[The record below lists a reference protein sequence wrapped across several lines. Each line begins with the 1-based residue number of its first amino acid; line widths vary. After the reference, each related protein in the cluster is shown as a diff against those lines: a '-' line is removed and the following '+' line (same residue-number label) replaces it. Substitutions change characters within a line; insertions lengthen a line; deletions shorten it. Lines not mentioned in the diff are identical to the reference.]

1 MSTLGYLLSLV
12 GNVLLAVTAVSAL
25 QAWWRTRDTRRLDI
39 LLVIGVPFASLLSRR
54 LGRFGVPLW
63 LAESMSSACL
73 AAAPYLLVR
82 LVQHFRDVPLVLRRG
97 TLLFAAI
104 GAALFLLPAAVP
116 PPIGSALT
124 GIAAVLLAAVAL
136 MFHRESA
143 RSAGITRRR
152 LRFAAAGTWAFAGV
166 LGIWSLTGSSTWL
179 SRATFELSRTLAAMF
194 YICFFVAFSTPQKLR
209 ARWLR
214 DEEARYLSAT
224 GQLDPEER
232 GRRAAGDLN
241 EAAARSAS
249 NAATLVALRP
259 TPDASE
265 LVVRAATRPE
275 LQKIVLPIDAGV
287 IARAVQDGPTSIP
300 VTACGDPLASVL
312 EEYGSRVLAAPIATP
327 SHTWGVLLVVQR
339 RGSLFPDDD
348 LRLLARLGGFAA
360 TALDHAYLVADA
372 RARERRAADR
382 RLREVESR
390 MTLML
395 DSIKDDAMLV
405 LDDRGCVVN
414 WQAGAVHVFGYT
426 ADEMTDE
433 SAAPLF
439 AATDDQLR
447 AWLTEAR
454 QLGLAT
460 REGECRRRDGSR
472 FLGATTIRPLE
483 TGGEDVQG
491 YVVVARDISE
501 RRELE
506 ERLRQSQK
514 LEAIGQLAGG
524 VAHDFNNLLLVIAGN
539 AELLI
544 RDVTG
549 GDPAPVDRASLEEIQ
564 KAAERAASLTRQ
576 LLAFSRTQALQS
588 SAINLPQL
596 ITDLLPMLRRVITE
610 HIEVVVRGGDEIRPV
625 LGDRGQLQQVML
637 NLAVNARDAMPGG
650 GRLTIRTTTEWLD
663 HATLAGE
670 ALPGPYVV
678 LEVSDT
684 GIGMDEATR
693 ARIFEPFFT
702 TKPVGQGTGLGLA
715 TVYGIVKQMAGTIRV
730 ASEPGRGTTFRVYF
744 PETRIR
750 EAAMSQGPRVAAQ
763 LAGTETILL
772 VEDDAA
778 VRAFLKELLEKH
790 GYRVLQA
797 EHQAAA
803 LARVQAHADPIHLI
817 ITDVVMP
824 GGTGPELVRA
834 LAQLRPGV
842 PALYISGYADAV
854 LQQEAAPPKASEFLQ
869 KPFSSDDL
877 LVRVR
882 QLVTRQAR
890 AQ

>member
-1 MSTLGYLLSLV
+1 MSTFGYLVSLV
-12 GNVLLAVTAVSAL
+12 GNVLLVVTTVSAL
-25 QAWWRTRDTRRLDI
+25 RAYWKTRDTRRLDI
-39 LLVIGVPFASLLSRR
+39 LLVVAALLSSLMTRR
-54 LGRFGVPLW
+54 LARFGIPLW
-63 LAESMSSACL
+63 LAESLSSACL
-73 AAAPYLLVR
+73 LVVPYLLVR
-82 LVQHFRDVPLVLRRG
+82 LVQHFRDVSILLRRG
-97 TLLFAAI
+97 TLLFAAV
-104 GAALFLLPAAVP
+104 GATLFLMPAAVP
-116 PPIGSALT
+116 LPIGSTLNGVAAL
-124 GIAAVLLAAVAL
+124 LLLSVAI

-143 RSAGITRRR
+143 RSAGITARR
-152 LRFAAAGTWAFAGV
+152 LLCAAAGTWAFAGV
-166 LGIWSLTGSSTWL
+166 LATASLTGPSTWL
-179 SRATFELSRTLAAMF
+179 SLLAIGPSRTLVGVF
-194 YICFFVAFSTPQKLR
+194 LICFFIAFSTPQRLR

-232 GRRAAGDLN
+232 GRHAASDLK

-249 NAATLVALRP
+249 NAATLVAVRLA
-259 TPDASE
+259 PDSSE
-265 LVVRAATRPE
+265 LLVRAATRPE
-275 LQKIVLPIDAGV
+275 LQKLVLPIDAPV
-287 IARAVQDGPTSIP
+287 IARVVHGGPTSMSAA
-300 VTACGDPLASVL
+300 ACGDPLAPAL
-312 EEYGSRVLAAPIATP
+312 GEYGSSVLAAPIATP
-327 SHTWGVLLVVQR
+327 THTWGVVLVVQR

-360 TALDHAYLVADA
+360 TALDHAQLIADA

-382 RLREVESR
+382 RLREIESR
-390 MTLML
+390 MILML
-395 DSIKDDAMLV
+395 DSIKDYAMLV

-426 ADEMTDE
+426 ADEMRDE
-433 SAAPLF
+433 SAAALF

-491 YVVVARDISE
+491 FVVVARDISE

-539 AELLI
+539 AELLL
-544 RDVTG
+544 REVSL
-549 GDPAPVDRASLEEIQ
+549 DPAVVDRTSLEEIQ
-564 KAAERAASLTRQ
+564 KAAERAAGLTRQ
-576 LLAFSRTQALQS
+576 LLAFSRTQTLQS
-588 SAINLPQL
+588 SVINLPQL

-610 HIEVVVRGGDEIRPV
+610 HIEVEVLGGDELRPV
-625 LGDRGQLQQVML
+625 LGDRVQIQQVLL
-637 NLAVNARDAMPGG
+637 NLVVNARDAMPGG
-650 GRLTIRTTTEWLD
+650 GRLTIRTATEWLD
-663 HATLAGE
+663 QAALAGE

-678 LEVSDT
+678 LEVADT
-684 GIGMDEATR
+684 GIGIDEATR

-702 TKPVGQGTGLGLA
+702 TKPIGQGTGLGLA

-730 ASEPGRGTTFRVYF
+730 VSEPGRGSTFRVFF
-744 PETRIR
+744 PETRVR
-750 EAAMSQGPRVAAQ
+750 EAPIGQRPRVAAQ
-763 LAGTETILL
+763 LAGSETILL
-772 VEDDAA
+772 VEDDPA

-790 GYRVLQA
+790 GYRVLVA
-797 EHQAAA
+797 EHQTAA
-803 LARVQAHADPIHLI
+803 LACVQAFDDPIHLVV
-817 ITDVVMP
+817 TDVVMP

-854 LQQEAAPPKASEFLQ
+854 LQLEAAPPKASEFLQ

-877 LVRVR
+877 LVRIR
-882 QLVTRQAR
+882 QLVTRPIRPQ
-890 AQ
+890 